1 MIFRFAQIA
10 FLILVFSLGFM
21 QPSISIP
28 GFRVPLTDFIFLV
41 AFSIWLVSIF
51 LKKTAFRFGR
61 FYIPLIF
68 YFLAL
73 VFSTIFSVNP
83 KHSFIKLLGETYLI
97 GLAVLSFNLVRTIAD
112 AKKTVLVWLCAT
124 SVACLVSVITF
135 VIFYIDRGNPYFL
148 FALSHQ
154 GTLPPGNY
162 PRIQST
168 FLNPNMFCNYLNVGL
183 MFVLAAYNLGWIK
196 KPILTIFF
204 TFFSIAAFFTLS
216 PGLGGIL
223 LCLGL
228 WFWLLFREKENFL
241 YSKLSLWFGCSAA
254 FLLFVALLF
263 APNENPL
270 SPYRFNFFGKVIYPS
285 ERLLA
290 WQASIQTLAEN
301 PVFGRGI
308 GLDVVSVFSIL
319 ASGQEHF
326 VGDSHQLWLN
336 VAGQAGIFGLTAI
349 CYTSYFF
356 YKKICPLELKNNPNN
371 ILRVCFGLAFIGA
384 FLYQGLG
391 GSFENARHLW
401 ILIGM
406 LGSFGEESS

>member
-1 MIFRFAQIA
+1 MISRFALA
-10 FLILVFSLGFM
+10 AYLVLVFSLGFM
-21 QPSISIP
+21 QPSVSIL
-28 GFRVPLTDFIFLV
+28 GFRVPLADFIFLV
-41 AFSIWLVSIF
+41 TFSIWLVSIF
-51 LKKTAFRFGR
+51 FKKTAFRFGN
-61 FYIPLIF
+61 FYFPLIL

-73 VFSTIFSVNP
+73 VFSTIFSNDLQ
-83 KHSFIKLLGETYLI
+83 HSFIKLLGEIYLI
-97 GLAVLSFNLVRTIAD
+97 GLAVLSFNLIRSIKD
-112 AKKTVLVWLCAT
+112 AKKTVFVWLCAT
-124 SVACLVSVITF
+124 FVACLVSVITF
-135 VIFYIDRGNPYFL
+135 AIFYIDPGNPYFL

-168 FLNPNMFCNYLNVGL
+168 FLNPNMFCNYLNVSL
-183 MFVLAAYNLGWIK
+183 MFVLAAYKLGWIK
-196 KPILTIFF
+196 KTVSMIFF
-204 TFFSIAAFFTLS
+204 IFFFIAAFFTLS

-241 YSKLSLWFGCSAA
+241 YSKLSLWLGCSAA
-254 FLLFVALLF
+254 FLFFIALLF

-270 SPYRFNFFGKVIYPS
+270 SPYRFNFLGKVIYPS

-290 WQASIQTLAEN
+290 WQASLQTLTEN

-308 GLDVVSVFSIL
+308 GLDVVSILSVL
-319 ASGQEHF
+319 ASGQKHF

-336 VAGQAGIFGLTAI
+336 VAGQAGIVGLAAI
-349 CYTSYFF
+349 CYLSYFF
-356 YKKICPLELKNNPNN
+356 YKKVYPLELKNNPNK
-371 ILRVCFGLAFIGA
+371 ILRICFGLAFVGS

-401 ILIGM
+401 ILIGL
-406 LGSFGEESS
+406 LGSFGEEVS